1 MAAIAMV
8 ATMAQTVSAS
18 AVNSV
23 SRSWA
28 PAEYS
33 WGTRRLEA
41 EHALSSLRLQHVN
54 EQQHS
59 SSPTYILILSAIV
72 CVTLLAIAMVWNS
85 NNDDRDDHDGRDD
98 YNARRAHEAQ
108 REEML
113 AQIRDHDT
121 HDLNHVIG
129 AGVRDQLYR
138 VNSGTEIHIPWN
150 HSCLYGPNDTF
161 QYLGELFPTFIDRDD
176 AGYNEDG
183 LEESYHARIQAVARA
198 RSVTSWASL
207 AANVAA
213 NAARM
218 HFLQTSYWYPTK
230 YRAYVES
237 TPEEDNQFSQL
248 MSNLHVSTQL
258 QQPLTPVEYYQRQH
272 GVLVESCSVFDA
284 KVTKPE
290 GDYFRKKYPGIA
302 IVRAVVHPIPY
313 DCPVLCG
320 YWVLNAANDEVLEYV
335 PPEISELGP
344 AYKFL
349 PLLPPQSP
357 AQHEHLAQ
365 YLKWR
370 RENYPDGRPPIWIE
384 EDHPCPQIRAWR
396 AANPDVQLTIRVATT
411 QAPVPLPEWYRAL
424 V

>member
-1 MAAIAMV
+1 
-8 ATMAQTVSAS
+8 
-18 AVNSV
+18 
-23 SRSWA
+23 
-28 PAEYS
+28 
-33 WGTRRLEA
+33 
-41 EHALSSLRLQHVN
+41 
-54 EQQHS
+54 
-59 SSPTYILILSAIV
+59 
-72 CVTLLAIAMVWNS
+72 
-85 NNDDRDDHDGRDD
+85 
-98 YNARRAHEAQ
+98 
-108 REEML
+108 ML
-113 AQIRDHDT
+113 
-121 HDLNHVIG
+121 
-129 AGVRDQLYR
+129 
-138 VNSGTEIHIPWN
+138 
-150 HSCLYGPNDTF
+150 
-161 QYLGELFPTFIDRDD
+161 IDRND

-183 LEESYHARIQAVARA
+183 LEESYHARIQAIARA

-213 NAARM
+213 KDARM
-218 HFLQTSYWYPTK
+218 HFLMTSHWYPTK

-237 TPEEDNQFSQL
+237 TPEEDNQVSQL

-272 GVLVESCSVFDA
+272 GVLVESCSEFDA

-302 IVRAVVHPIPY
+302 IVRALVHPIPY

-396 AANPDVQLTIRVATT
+396 AANPEVQLTIRVATT